1 MNGCG
6 DSKADVVNEGN
17 ADAAGCSTPPPPSCV
32 QAGTTGASPQE
43 AKVKLDPVFEIASD
57 LQVKIADLG
66 NACWVVSYFLTHSPE
81 LIRIFS
87 AGFLFLKT
95 QEKNLKFEN
104 FFLET

>member
-87 AGFLFLKT
+87 AGYLF
-95 QEKNLKFEN
+95 
-104 FFLET
+104 

>member
-17 ADAAGCSTPPPPSCV
+17 AEAAGCSTPPPT

-66 NACWVVSYFLTHSPE
+66 NACWVVSCFLTHSPE
-81 LIRIFS
+81 LITVFS
-87 AGFLFLKT
+87 GVNKLAFPPVLAGEKLLKISC
-95 QEKNLKFEN
+95 
-104 FFLET
+104 